1 MDNYPRPT
9 NVTLPNSSDIT
20 TKKALQF
27 HLAICHQIFNF
38 KKTLN
43 AFASAQKIGGCESI
57 VTTK

>member
-27 HLAICHQIFNF
+27 HLAICQV
-38 KKTLN
+38 
-43 AFASAQKIGGCESI
+43 G
-57 VTTK
+57 

>member
-27 HLAICHQIFNF
+27 HLAICPLRVGGAGSWPLLDINEQRDVRRIFF
-38 KKTLN
+38 
-43 AFASAQKIGGCESI
+43 
-57 VTTK
+57 